1 MYHSFYSSDA
11 PLIVLAVINL
21 AIGLASLFAVIEDH
35 AQTKLPALCWNTFV
49 VFAGV
54 LLPAVWPRFLVE
66 GFVSWVVAAHPHLPV
81 ARYFPV
87 RAHGRCLVLAAIC
100 ASRSHQ
106 QQDAPLNSD
115 PLTYQTEAWPRAKGQ
130 HESHDIS

>member
-35 AQTKLPALCWNTFV
+35 TKLPALCWNTFV

-54 LLPAVWPRFLVE
+54 LLPAVWPRLLDVE
-66 GFVSWVVAAHPHLPV
+66 GFVSWPLTLIFLWLGIFLFELTAVVSSWLRFAL
-81 ARYFPV
+81 
-87 RAHGRCLVLAAIC
+87 LAATK
-100 ASRSHQ
+100 

-115 PLTYQTEAWPRAKGQ
+115 PLTYQTE
-130 HESHDIS
+130 S